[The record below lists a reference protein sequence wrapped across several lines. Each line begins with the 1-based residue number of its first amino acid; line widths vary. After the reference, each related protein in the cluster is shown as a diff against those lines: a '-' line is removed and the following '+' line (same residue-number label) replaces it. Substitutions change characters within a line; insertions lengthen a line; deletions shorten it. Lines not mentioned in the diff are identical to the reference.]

1 MTDEIISLENLN
13 KYYGDF
19 HVLKDVFLTVK
30 KGEIHGY
37 LGPNGAGKT
46 STIKLILGL
55 LEPSSGEV
63 KVLGENLYEDNK
75 KSINVRSH
83 IGCMLE
89 HDDLDLNSTGLENL
103 IYWAELYGLKKK
115 QAQRISNDMIEKLGL
130 SDWKNIVILEKFVI
144 L

>member
-1 MTDEIISLENLN
+1 MINEIISLKNLS
-13 KYYGDF
+13 KVYGKF
-19 HVLKDVFLTVK
+19 HALRNVSLTVK

-46 STIKLILGL
+46 STIKLLLGL

-63 KVLGENLYEDNK
+63 KVLGENLYEDSRE
-75 KSINVRSH
+75 SIKVRSH

-103 IYWAELYGLKKK
+103 IFWGKLYGLEKK
-115 QAQRISNDMIEKLGL
+115 GL
-130 SDWKNIVILEKFVI
+130 
-144 L
+144 